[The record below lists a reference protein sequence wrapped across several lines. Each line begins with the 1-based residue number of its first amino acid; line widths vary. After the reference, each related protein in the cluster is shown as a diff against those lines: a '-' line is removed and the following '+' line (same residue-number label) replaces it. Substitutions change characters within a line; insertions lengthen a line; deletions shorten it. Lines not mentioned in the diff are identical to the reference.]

1 MEESFRAEFPFPL
14 PSHPPPMK
22 KSVLLP
28 IAGWCW
34 GVGGG
39 GGMRQNA
46 LFYTIF
52 WVIFPQS
59 GPFCER
65 SLQPSRPSFDSLGFS
80 PPPTPP
86 RLVSSAGRWHF
97 DRDSG
102 LTRPSLVLL
111 LPPLLSFPQ
120 MYSLGEGG
128 GSGKCPP
135 QSLALP
141 AGVAR
146 RGGAGPGGDVR
157 GGGGWDAGGE
167 PPALLHPPPPPHPG
181 GCNAGSDELHPLNA
195 LCWAQG

>member
-80 PPPTPP
+80 PPPPPP

-128 GSGKCPP
+128 GAVGNAHPKASHYL
-135 QSLALP
+135 QEWL
-141 AGVAR
+141 
-146 RGGAGPGGDVR
+146 
-157 GGGGWDAGGE
+157 GE
-167 PPALLHPPPPPHPG
+167 EVPAL
-181 GCNAGSDELHPLNA
+181 EVM
-195 LCWAQG
+195 